1 MFIKQK
7 KPNRFALSLL
17 AAGIAFAS
25 HSASAQSASCEY
37 VVDNDW
43 GSGAVATV
51 RLTNTGS
58 STINGWNV
66 EWAYNNNSVAH
77 AWSANLAGNN
87 PYSASNMEWN
97 AAIPPGGV
105 VEFGMQVN
113 SSGTAETPQ
122 VTGDIC
128 GDSGDDD
135 NGNGDDDDNGDDDNG
150 NGDGDNGDGDNGDDD
165 DGNGGDPTA
174 GVFRVDDNG
183 NITKNGEVM
192 PVQCGSWF
200 GLEGRHEPD
209 DDPDNPGGAPME
221 LFVGN
226 MWWANDGQGTG
237 RTIQQTMDEIKDLGI
252 NVVRLPIAPQTL
264 DPNDPQGSGSNI
276 LKNHESVRQD
286 NARQAL
292 EDFIVQ
298 AAANDIQVII
308 GIHSCSNYLGWRAG
322 RLDATPPYADT
333 DRLGYEHFRDGY
345 ACGSEGVGP
354 DVVVHEYNEELWLND
369 LREIAQLEH
378 DLGVDNILGIDIFNE
393 PWDYTWDQWK
403 GMVERAYDAINEVNE
418 NTLIVVQ
425 GIGSYNSDGTD
436 IPHGDPAYNPN
447 WGENFYSFA
456 DNPIDIPRDR
466 LVISPHTY
474 GPSVFVQN
482 HFLDPSQ
489 PECAE
494 LEGHEAGEA
503 GCNVVLNTATL
514 RAGWDQHFGYLAG
527 QGYAILVGEFGGNV
541 DWPLQTTPETQ
552 DVWGHQAPGTDLQWQ
567 EMLVDYM
574 VEKNI
579 QGCYWSINP
588 ESADTWGL
596 YQHAYEHGTNESG
609 WGTWLDF
616 DERKT
621 DLLKTLWGQN

>member
-1 MFIKQK
+1 MFIKQHK
-7 KPNRFALSLL
+7 TNRFALSVL

-37 VVDNDW
+37 IVDNDW

-58 STINGWNV
+58 SSINGWNV
-66 EWAYNNNSVAH
+66 EWAYDNNSVAH
-77 AWSANLAGNN
+77 AWSANLSGSN

-97 AAIPPGGV
+97 GDIPPGGV

-113 SSGTAETPQ
+113 SSGPAETPE

-128 GDSGDDD
+128 GDSDDDDD
-135 NGNGDDDDNGDDDNG
+135 NGNGDDNGDDN
-150 NGDGDNGDGDNGDDD
+150 
-165 DGNGGDPTA
+165 GNGGDPTA

-183 NITKNGEVM
+183 NITKNGDVM

-200 GLEGRHEPD
+200 GLEGRHEPE

-237 RTIQQTMDEIKDLGI
+237 RTIQQTMEEIKDLGI

-264 DPNDPQGSGSNI
+264 NPNDPQSSGPGI

-286 NARQAL
+286 NARQAM

-298 AAANDIQVII
+298 AAQNDIQVIV

-333 DRLGYEHFRDGY
+333 DRLGYEYFRDGY

-354 DVVVHEYNEELWLND
+354 DVIVHEYNEALWLND
-369 LREIAQLEH
+369 LREIAQLEQ

-393 PWDYTWDQWK
+393 PWDYTWDEWK

-456 DNPIDIPRDR
+456 DSPIDIPRDR

-541 DWPLQTTPETQ
+541 DWPLGTRAAEQA
-552 DVWGHQAPGTDLQWQ
+552 VWSHQAPGTDLQWQ
-567 EMLVDYM
+567 EMFVDYM
-574 VEKNI
+574 VENDM

-588 ESADTWGL
+588 ESSDTGGL
-596 YQHAYEHGTNESG
+596 YNHAYEHDTYEEG

-621 DLLKTLWGQN
+621 DLLRTLWDQN